1 MKKMQLNNSG
11 DFRATHWKLLLCA
24 SMLTFAIMAF
34 LTSCSS
40 DDTSS
45 DDGHRYTNVP
55 TSLISDPAKLKLV
68 HSIQDLSDGRFFYL
82 DYTVDYKFD
91 LMKSSNIT
99 TNEGLIKFVQKY
111 LLDSSETPA
120 NAKLTYGAGCSAFAA
135 KTPEGKYIM
144 GRNFDYAH
152 GNEPI
157 AAALVS
163 TAPEGKLR
171 SISLVDGYWI
181 GYRQNLYN
189 SFFDKSK
196 MVQDLSYIMGFPYL
210 LMDGMNEAGFAIS
223 VLHLDGKPTQQNNTG
238 CKMTPTVLMR
248 YLLDNAH
255 SVDEAVS
262 MLKEVDFH
270 VPDNDGNYHFYVADA
285 SGKHAV
291 LEYVWDEDHRDA
303 RFIDDEIYNSNG
315 GISGFN
321 FPAVKPNTL
330 HVMTDKHCVSNFYVS
345 PTMECSSKGP
355 TKSQHGKTRYDIM
368 DFVLTQNNDC
378 LTEARAMSLLDNVSQ
393 AENPKDVTSH
403 TQWSVVYNLSEKKAT
418 VCVNRDY
425 SKSFTFY
432 VR

>member
-1 MKKMQLNNSG
+1 MKKMQLNCSN
-11 DFRATHWKLLLCA
+11 DLRTTNWRLLCA
-24 SMLTFAIMAF
+24 GMLTIVFMAF
-34 LTSCSS
+34 LSACSS
-40 DDTSS
+40 DDTPSS
-45 DDGHRYTNVP
+45 GGQRYTDVP
-55 TSLISDPAKLKLV
+55 ASFITDPAKLNML

-82 DYTVDYKFD
+82 DYTADYKFD
-91 LMKSSNIT
+91 LMKNSNIT
-99 TNEGLIKFVQKY
+99 TDEGLIKFVTNN
-111 LLDSSETPA
+111 LLDTYKTS
-120 NAKLTYGAGCSAFAA
+120 AKASLTLGAGCSAFAA

-152 GNEPI
+152 NNEAI

-171 SISLVDGYWI
+171 SISLVDGYWL

-189 SFFDKSK
+189 KFFNEEG
-196 MVQDLSYIMGFPYL
+196 VQDLSYIMGFPYL
-210 LMDGMNEAGFAIS
+210 LMDGMNEAGFAIC
-223 VLHLDGKPTQQNNTG
+223 VLHLDGKPTQQDNTG
-238 CKMTPTVLMR
+238 CKMTTTVLLR

-255 SVDEAVS
+255 SVDEAVK
-262 MLKEVDFH
+262 MLNEVDLH
-270 VPDNDGNYHFYVADA
+270 VPNGNGNYHFYVADA

-291 LEYVWDEDHRDA
+291 IEYVWDEEHRDA
-303 RFIDDEIYNSNG
+303 RFIDDENYDSNG
-315 GISGFN
+315 NITSFN
-321 FPAVKPNTL
+321 FPNVKPNTL

-378 LTEARAMSLLDNVSQ
+378 LTEGRAMNLLNDVSQ
-393 AENPKDVTSH
+393 AENPTDVTSH

-425 SKSFTFY
+425 SKSYTFY
-432 VR
+432 VK